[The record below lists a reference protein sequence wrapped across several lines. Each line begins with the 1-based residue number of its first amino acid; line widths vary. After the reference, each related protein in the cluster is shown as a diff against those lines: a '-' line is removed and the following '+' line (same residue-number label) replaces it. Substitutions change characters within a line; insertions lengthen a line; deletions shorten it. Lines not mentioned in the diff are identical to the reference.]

1 MAKADAEPR
10 GPEVHIEQAIGRLY
24 RFLAGNRY
32 TRFPWAMIQTFSKAE
47 GALLSG
53 SMAYYTFLSLLPLL
67 MVAAFVI
74 ATFAS
79 PEPEAQAAVAE
90 ALNQAFPGVG
100 TDVFQDVIDQ
110 VVANSAAL
118 GVFGLLSVAYAGS
131 GFVGSMT
138 ACMNRMWQVPSGRNP
153 VGQKV
158 VNILIVMMLG
168 TVLLG
173 SALLTIWV
181 SATAQRT
188 LELEATSPVISMIE
202 ELAGPTSMGI
212 VLLLLY
218 RFLPAR
224 KQSWLRQVPGAVFG
238 GGRLLRA
245 QARLRLLGQPVGR
258 HRRPAPVA
266 GLGDAAA
273 GLARLLRPADPLR
286 GRPQRGPGPPPPG
299 RADLPRHAARAAR
312 LEMPAAPGPDA
323 SGPPLPSHREARAPP
338 TFLNIVG
345 WA

>member
-153 VGQKV
+153 VGQKI

-238 GGRLLRA
+238 AVGFYVLKRAFDFWANQSAGVGALPRSLVSVTLL
-245 QARLRLLGQPVGR
+245 LVWLGFFGQLILYGAALNVVLD
-258 HRRPAPVA
+258 RR
-266 GLGDAAA
+266 
-273 GLARLLRPADPLR
+273 RR
-286 GRPQRGPGPPPPG
+286 GEPIFPDMPPEPPG
-299 RADLPRHAARAAR
+299 
-312 LEMPAAPGPDA
+312 
-323 SGPPLPSHREARAPP
+323 
-338 TFLNIVG
+338 
-345 WA
+345 

>member
-1 MAKADAEPR
+1 MAKADAGSR

-24 RFLAGNRY
+24 RFLSANRW
-32 TRFPWAMIQTFSKAE
+32 TRFPWAVVQTFSKAE

-79 PEPEAQAAVAE
+79 PDLDTRAAVAE

-100 TDVFQDVIDQ
+100 ADIFEEVINQ
-110 VVANSAAL
+110 VVQNRAAR

-138 ACMNRMWQVPSGRNP
+138 ACMNRMWRLPSGRNP
-153 VGQKV
+153 VGQKI
-158 VNILIVMMLG
+158 VNISIVMMLG
-168 TVLLG
+168 IVLLG

-181 SATAQRT
+181 SATAQRA

-202 ELAGPTSMGI
+202 ELAGPASMFV

-224 KQSWLRQVPGAVFG
+224 RHSWLSQVPGAVFG
-238 GGRLLRA
+238 GIGFYLLKRGFDIWA
-245 QARLRLLGQPVGR
+245 NHSAGIGALPRSLVSVTLLLVWLGFFGQLILYGAALNVVLDRR
-258 HRRPAPVA
+258 HRGEPIMP
-266 GLGDAAA
+266 
-273 GLARLLRPADPLR
+273 LL
-286 GRPQRGPGPPPPG
+286 
-299 RADLPRHAARAAR
+299 
-312 LEMPAAPGPDA
+312 
-323 SGPPLPSHREARAPP
+323 
-338 TFLNIVG
+338 
-345 WA
+345 

>member
-24 RFLAGNRY
+24 RFLAGNRW
-32 TRFPWAMIQTFSKAE
+32 TRFSWAVVQTFSKAE

-67 MVAAFVI
+67 MVAAFVL

-79 PEPEAQAAVAE
+79 PEPEAREAVAE
-90 ALNQAFPGVG
+90 ALNQVFPGIG
-100 TDVFQDVIDQ
+100 SEVFNEVINQ
-110 VVANSAAL
+110 VVTNKAAL

-138 ACMNRMWQVPSGRNP
+138 DCLNRMWQVPSGRNP
-153 VGQKV
+153 VGQKI

-168 TVLLG
+168 MVLLG

-188 LELEATSPVISMIE
+188 LDRLDLPSTSAVISMIE
-202 ELAGPTSMGI
+202 ELAAPCSMAL

-218 RFLPAR
+218 RLLPAR
-224 KQSWLRQVPGAVFG
+224 RHSWLSQVPGAAFG
-238 GGRLLRA
+238 GVGFYVLKRGFDYWASHSAGIGALPRSLVSVTLL
-245 QARLRLLGQPVGR
+245 LVWLGFFGQLILYGAALNVVLD
-258 HRRPAPVA
+258 RR
-266 GLGDAAA
+266 
-273 GLARLLRPADPLR
+273 RR
-286 GRPQRGPGPPPPG
+286 GEPILPEPPGTPGP
-299 RADLPRHAARAAR
+299 
-312 LEMPAAPGPDA
+312 
-323 SGPPLPSHREARAPP
+323 
-338 TFLNIVG
+338 
-345 WA
+345 

>member
-1 MAKADAEPR
+1 
-10 GPEVHIEQAIGRLY
+10 V
-24 RFLAGNRY
+24 
-32 TRFPWAMIQTFSKAE
+32 IQTFSKAE

-74 ATFAS
+74 ATFAD
-79 PEPEAQAAVAE
+79 PEPEARAAVAE
-90 ALNQAFPGVG
+90 ALNQVFPGVG
-100 TDVFQDVIDQ
+100 TDVFEGVINQ
-110 VVANSAAL
+110 VVQNSAAL

-138 ACMNRMWQVPSGRNP
+138 ACLNRMWQVPSGRNP
-153 VGQKV
+153 VGQKI

-181 SATAQRT
+181 SATAQRA

-202 ELAGPTSMGI
+202 ELAGPASMLV

-224 KQSWLRQVPGAVFG
+224 KQSWLRELPGAVFG
-238 GGRLLRA
+238 GIGFYVLKRGFDYWA
-245 QARLRLLGQPVGR
+245 S
-258 HRRPAPVA
+258 HSA
-266 GLGDAAA
+266 GIGA
-273 GLARLLRPADPLR
+273 
-286 GRPQRGPGPPPPG
+286 
-299 RADLPRHAARAAR
+299 LPRSLVSVTLLLVWLGFFGQLILYGAA
-312 LEMPAAPGPDA
+312 
-323 SGPPLPSHREARAPP
+323 
-338 TFLNIVG
+338 LNVVLDRRRQGEPIFP
-345 WA
+345 

>member
-24 RFLAGNRY
+24 RFLAGNRW
-32 TRFPWAMIQTFSKAE
+32 TRFPWAVIQTFSKAE

-79 PEPEAQAAVAE
+79 PEPQARAAVAE
-90 ALNQAFPGVG
+90 ALNQVFPGVG
-100 TDVFQDVIDQ
+100 TDVFEEVINQ
-110 VVANSAAL
+110 VVQNSAVL
-118 GVFGLLSVAYAGS
+118 GVFGLLSTFYAGS

-138 ACMNRMWQVPSGRNP
+138 ACMNRMWGVPSGRNP
-153 VGQKV
+153 VGQKLI
-158 VNILIVMMLG
+158 NILVVMILG
-168 TVLLG
+168 MVLLG

-202 ELAGPTSMGI
+202 ELAGPASMVV

-218 RFLPAR
+218 RLLPAR

-238 GGRLLRA
+238 G
-245 QARLRLLGQPVGR
+245 VGFYVMKR
-258 HRRPAPVA
+258 GFDYWASQSA
-266 GLGDAAA
+266 GIGA
-273 GLARLLRPADPLR
+273 
-286 GRPQRGPGPPPPG
+286 
-299 RADLPRHAARAAR
+299 LPRSLVSVVLLLVWLGFFGQLILYGAA
-312 LEMPAAPGPDA
+312 
-323 SGPPLPSHREARAPP
+323 
-338 TFLNIVG
+338 LNVVLDRRRRGEPIFP
-345 WA
+345 

>member
-1 MAKADAEPR
+1 MAKADADPK

-24 RFLAGNRY
+24 RFLAGNRW
-32 TRFPWAMIQTFSKAE
+32 TRFPWAVIQTFSKAE

-74 ATFAS
+74 ATFAD
-79 PEPEAQAAVAE
+79 PEPEARAAVAE
-90 ALNQAFPGVG
+90 ALNQVFPGIG
-100 TDVFQDVIDQ
+100 SEVFNEVINQ
-110 VVANSAAL
+110 VVTNKAAL

-138 ACMNRMWQVPSGRNP
+138 ACLNRMWRIPSGRNP
-153 VGQKV
+153 VGQKI

-173 SALLTIWV
+173 SASLTIWV

-202 ELAGPTSMGI
+202 ELAGPASMLV

-224 KQSWLRQVPGAVFG
+224 KQSWLRELPGAVFG
-238 GGRLLRA
+238 GVGFYVLKRGFDYWASHSAGISALPRSLVSVTLL
-245 QARLRLLGQPVGR
+245 LVWLGFFGQLILYGAALNVVLD
-258 HRRPAPVA
+258 RRRR
-266 GLGDAAA
+266 GDPI
-273 GLARLLRPADPLR
+273 LPD
-286 GRPQRGPGPPPPG
+286 PPG
-299 RADLPRHAARAAR
+299 VTDPR
-312 LEMPAAPGPDA
+312 
-323 SGPPLPSHREARAPP
+323 
-338 TFLNIVG
+338 
-345 WA
+345 

>member
-24 RFLAGNRY
+24 RFLAGNRW
-32 TRFPWAMIQTFSKAE
+32 TRFPWAVVQTFSKAE

-74 ATFAS
+74 ATIAD
-79 PEPEAQAAVAE
+79 PDLEAQAAVAE
-90 ALNQAFPGVG
+90 ALNQVFPGIG
-100 TDVFQDVIDQ
+100 ADIFESVIDQ
-110 VVANSAAL
+110 VVQNSAAL

-131 GFVGSMT
+131 GFIGSMT
-138 ACMNRMWQVPSGRNP
+138 ACMNRMWQVPTGRNP
-153 VGQKV
+153 VGQKL

-188 LELEATSPVISMIE
+188 LELGPTSPVISMIE
-202 ELAGPTSMGI
+202 ELAGPISMLV

-224 KQSWLRQVPGAVFG
+224 KHSWPSQLPGAVVGAVGFYVLKRGFDFWAAHSAGVSALPRSLVSVTLVLVWLGFFG
-238 GGRLLRA
+238 QLILYGAALNVVLDRR
-245 QARLRLLGQPVGR
+245 RRDQPIF
-258 HRRPAPVA
+258 PAPPSE
-266 GLGDAAA
+266 L
-273 GLARLLRPADPLR
+273 
-286 GRPQRGPGPPPPG
+286 PG
-299 RADLPRHAARAAR
+299 
-312 LEMPAAPGPDA
+312 
-323 SGPPLPSHREARAPP
+323 
-338 TFLNIVG
+338 
-345 WA
+345 

>member
-10 GPEVHIEQAIGRLY
+10 RPEVHIEQAIGRLY
-24 RFLAGNRY
+24 RFLGGNRW
-32 TRFPWAMIQTFSKAE
+32 TRFPWAVIQTFSKAE

-74 ATFAS
+74 ATFAD
-79 PEPEAQAAVAE
+79 PEPEARAAVAE
-90 ALNQAFPGVG
+90 ALNQVFPGVG
-100 TDVFQDVIDQ
+100 TDVFEGVINQ
-110 VVANSAAL
+110 VVQNSAAL

-138 ACMNRMWQVPSGRNP
+138 ACLNRMWQVPSGRNP
-153 VGQKV
+153 VGQKI

-173 SALLTIWV
+173 SASLTIWV

-188 LELEATSPVISMIE
+188 LALEPTSPVISMIE
-202 ELAGPTSMGI
+202 ELAGPASMLV

-224 KQSWLRQVPGAVFG
+224 KQAWLRELPGALFG
-238 GGRLLRA
+238 S
-245 QARLRLLGQPVGR
+245 VGFYVLKR
-258 HRRPAPVA
+258 GFDYWASHSA
-266 GLGDAAA
+266 GIGA
-273 GLARLLRPADPLR
+273 
-286 GRPQRGPGPPPPG
+286 
-299 RADLPRHAARAAR
+299 LPRSLVSVTLLLVWLGFFGQLILYGAALNVVLDRR
-312 LEMPAAPGPDA
+312 RRGEPIFPDL
-323 SGPPLPSHREARAPP
+323 LP
-338 TFLNIVG
+338 
-345 WA
+345 

>member
-10 GPEVHIEQAIGRLY
+10 GAEVHIEQAIGRLY
-24 RFLAGNRY
+24 RFLAGNRW
-32 TRFPWAMIQTFSKAE
+32 TRFPWAVIQTFSKAE

-74 ATFAS
+74 ATIAD
-79 PEPEAQAAVAE
+79 PDLEAQAAVAE
-90 ALNQAFPGVG
+90 ALNQVFPGIG
-100 TDVFQDVIDQ
+100 ADIFESVIDQ
-110 VVANSAAL
+110 VVQNSAAL

-131 GFVGSMT
+131 GFIGSMT
-138 ACMNRMWQVPSGRNP
+138 ACMNRMWQVPTGRNP
-153 VGQKV
+153 VGQKL

-188 LELEATSPVISMIE
+188 LELGPTSPVISMIE
-202 ELAGPTSMGI
+202 ELAGPISMLV

-224 KQSWLRQVPGAVFG
+224 KHSWLSQLPGAVVGAVGFYVLKRGFDFWAAHSAGVSALPRSLVSVTLVLVWLGFFG
-238 GGRLLRA
+238 QLILYGAALNVVLDRR
-245 QARLRLLGQPVGR
+245 RRNQPIF
-258 HRRPAPVA
+258 PAPPSE
-266 GLGDAAA
+266 L
-273 GLARLLRPADPLR
+273 
-286 GRPQRGPGPPPPG
+286 PG
-299 RADLPRHAARAAR
+299 
-312 LEMPAAPGPDA
+312 
-323 SGPPLPSHREARAPP
+323 
-338 TFLNIVG
+338 
-345 WA
+345 